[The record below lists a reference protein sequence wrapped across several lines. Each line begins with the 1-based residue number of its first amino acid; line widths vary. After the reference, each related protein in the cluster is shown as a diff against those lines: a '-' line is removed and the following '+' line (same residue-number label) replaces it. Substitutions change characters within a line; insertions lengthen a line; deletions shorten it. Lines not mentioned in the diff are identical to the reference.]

1 MDTVDGI
8 PDLPDR
14 NQTMHIEKTTNDSL
28 RTLVSVEQ
36 VASTAV
42 IRLEREDRRNAL
54 STELIAQV
62 VGAIEEANEQEQ
74 VRGIVLCG
82 AGTAFSAGAD
92 LNEALEVRNAHG
104 TLRYLNRLRR
114 LTTAIELTTK
124 PVVAAIHGPCITG
137 GLETALAC
145 DRRIASS
152 DATFSISSARIGSV
166 AGLGGTQRLPR
177 LVGPSVAND
186 LLMTGRIFD
195 AEEALRL
202 GVVDEV
208 VESGAAVETACAWV
222 EQVAESAPL
231 SVWLAKMAVQVGSEI
246 SLDKA
251 LQLEALLT
259 ALAFTTDDRA
269 EGMSAILEKRKPKFN
284 GK

>member
-1 MDTVDGI
+1 MV
-8 PDLPDR
+8 
-14 NQTMHIEKTTNDSL
+14 HVEKAREDSL

-36 VASTAV
+36 VASAAV
-42 IRLEREDRRNAL
+42 IRLERADRRNAL

-62 VGAIEEANEQEQ
+62 VGAIEEANEQEK

-82 AGTAFSAGAD
+82 AGKAFSAGAD
-92 LNEALEVRNAHG
+92 LNEALEVRDAHG
-104 TLRYLNRLRR
+104 ALRYLNRLRR
-114 LTTAIELTTK
+114 LTTAIEHATK

-137 GLETALAC
+137 GLEMALAC
-145 DRRIASS
+145 DRRIATS

-177 LVGPSVAND
+177 LVGPSIAND

-195 AEEALRL
+195 AEEALSL

-208 VESGAAVETACAWV
+208 VEPGAAVEKACAWV
-222 EQVAESAPL
+222 EQIAESAPL
-231 SVWLAKMAVQVGSEI
+231 SVWLAKIAVQVGSEI

-251 LQLEALLT
+251 LQLEGLLT
-259 ALAFTTDDRA
+259 ALAFTTEDRA
-269 EGMSAILEKRKPKFN
+269 EGMTAILEKRKPNFN